1 MRGVSPDAV
10 YLELRDAITRVSP
23 MEHGL
28 LPTPELP
35 RAWGTLVDVGL
46 PAGPVTVVAIA
57 DGTTS
62 LYLGNGGATVGVGA
76 LPEIRALAGALLRA
90 VDAAVPIL
98 PPGWE
103 APVPPTG
110 WIGVVALTY
119 QGMLVGHATIP
130 EVASGVHPLS
140 DVWRCAGEVAAAI
153 TALDASGPAE
163 REPGS
168 TVPASGSPSD

>member
-1 MRGVSPDAV
+1 MEPAEV
-10 YLELRDAITRVSP
+10 YLALRDAITRVNP
-23 MEHGL
+23 TEHGL

-35 RAWGTLVDVGL
+35 RAWGALVDVGL

-62 LYLGNGGATVGVGA
+62 LYLGNGGATVGVGE
-76 LPEIRALAGALLRA
+76 LPHIRELAASLLRA

-103 APVPPTG
+103 TPVPPTG
-110 WIGVVALTY
+110 WLQVVALTY
-119 QGMLVGHATIP
+119 QGMLVGQATIP

-140 DVWRCAGEVAAAI
+140 EVWTRAGEVAAAI
-153 TALDASGPAE
+153 TAL
-163 REPGS
+163 EPGGA
-168 TVPASGSPSD
+168 TVAE